1 MIQKQI
7 SLPETLDQQIRERV
21 ERLKA
26 SEDRVI
32 RDLIEEGL
40 KSVTREDRFSVLD
53 SIRAKNKDLDPSQ
66 VEQDVSAVVEVVRQE
81 LYDKEQET
89 DQSRR

>member
-1 MIQKQI
+1 MQKHI
-7 SLPETLDQQIRERV
+7 SLPEELDQKIQERV

-32 RDLIEEGL
+32 RDLIAEGL

-53 SIRAKNKDLDPSQ
+53 RIRAKNLDLDPQ
-66 VEQDVSAVVEVVRQE
+66 TVEQDVSAVVEAVRQE
-81 LYDKEQET
+81 LYDKEQAN
-89 DQSRR
+89 QSRR

>member
-32 RDLIEEGL
+32 RDLIAEGL

-53 SIRAKNKDLDPSQ
+53 RIRAKNLDLDPQ
-66 VEQDVSAVVEVVRQE
+66 TVEQDVSAVVEAVRQE
-81 LYDKEQET
+81 LYDKEQT
-89 DQSRR
+89 RQGRH